1 VLYTPVVQ
9 PENPEAPIEITPRN
23 MVPAVPHV
31 FRVGKDM
38 CISPVGHGGTP
49 RFRWVRSGLLI
60 LRRA

>member
-31 FRVGKDM
+31 FRVWQDM
-38 CISPVGHGGTP
+38 RI
-49 RFRWVRSGLLI
+49 
-60 LRRA
+60 